1 MLFLARVAVNMRPS
15 RPPLPTSLAA
25 VSRRL
30 TGSARR
36 RSRAAAVWTALL
48 ACAAALCAVTVATTA
63 HAAERRAVPAAAA
76 QTADDTFLAAREA
89 FRAGDRERLAALAG
103 RLGDHPL
110 AVWVEYWR
118 TSLRLRG
125 DEPARAD
132 AAVQQFFAR
141 YPDSYLADRLRM
153 DWLLALGARRDFA
166 RFSAEQPALVWQH
179 DDQQV
184 RCYAAL
190 IRYRGEP
197 ATDAAAAQG
206 SAGKAAAA
214 TSAAAAERAR
224 EARQVLSGSRDSGGE
239 GCLALTDALLEDRR
253 ITPWDRM
260 RALMENGQF
269 ASARRYAA
277 LLPRKDAA
285 EAAQAID
292 KPAQFLSVHARRLSA
307 LERELAIVAISR
319 LARDD
324 PADAARHAA
333 ELNLHFTP
341 EQRGL
346 VWGRVGHMGATR
358 LLPEALDWYRLGGEH
373 VGTGPDA
380 ARAGEVLEWQM
391 RAALRGT
398 AAGPDWAMVR
408 STYRRMNA
416 ELQRDAAWVYWNARA
431 LAAAGQREQA
441 QPLYRSIAGQFNFY
455 GKLAAEELGESSVIP
470 PRAAPPSSVE
480 VERHAANAGF
490 ARALKLIE
498 LGLRVEANR
507 EWGWQL
513 RNRTDA
519 ELLTIAEFARS
530 RNTLDR
536 MIATSDRTRELFDFT
551 QRFPSPHR
559 ADLTRHAQ
567 AVGVD
572 ETWVYGLIRQE
583 SRFIQDARSSVG
595 AQGLMQIMPATARY
609 VARRV
614 GMADFA
620 PGRINEL
627 DVNLRLGTS
636 YLKMV
641 LDDLDGHPAM
651 ASAAYNAG
659 PGRPRSWRATLP
671 RAVEGAIFA
680 ETIPFNETR
689 DYVKKVMSNTVY
701 YAALFDNQSQS
712 LKARLGTVAPKSAG
726 KTELP

>member
-1 MLFLARVAVNMRPS
+1 MTPARAS
-15 RPPLPTSLAA
+15 LPTSDIARLCLPAGWVRPPRWTSAIVLAL
-25 VSRRL
+25 VL
-30 TGSARR
+30 
-36 RSRAAAVWTALL
+36 
-48 ACAAALCAVTVATTA
+48 CAATVIAATRA
-63 HAAERRAVPAAAA
+63 SAASAAERRPAAATA
-76 QTADDTFLAAREA
+76 QTPDDVFLAARDA
-89 FRAGDRERLAALAG
+89 FRAGDRERLAALAA
-103 RLGDHPL
+103 RLTDHPL
-110 AVWVEYWR
+110 AVWVEYWQ
-118 TSLRLRG
+118 TSLRLRS

-132 AAVQQFFAR
+132 AAAQQFFAR
-141 YPDSYLADRLRM
+141 HPDSYLADRLRM

-166 RFSAEQPALVWQH
+166 RFAAEQPALIWQH

-190 IRYRGEP
+190 IRYRGDT
-197 ATDAAAAQG
+197 A
-206 SAGKAAAA
+206 SAGVGKGAAT

-224 EARQVLSGSRDSGGE
+224 DARQVLSGTRDSGGE

-260 RALMENGQF
+260 RALVENGQF
-269 ASARRYAA
+269 GSARRYAA

-292 KPAQFLSVHARRLSA
+292 KPAQFLSVHARRLTT

-324 PADAARHAA
+324 PSQAARYAT

-408 STYRRMNA
+408 STYRRMSA

-441 QPLYRSIAGQFNFY
+441 QPLYRSIAGQFSFY
-455 GKLAAEELGESSVIP
+455 GKLAAEELGEPIVIP
-470 PRAAPPSSVE
+470 PRAAPPSSAE
-480 VERHAANAGF
+480 VERHAANSGF
-490 ARALKLIE
+490 ARALKLID
-498 LGLRVEANR
+498 LGLRMEANR

-519 ELLTIAEFARS
+519 ELLAIAEFARS

-614 GMADFA
+614 GMTDFA

-641 LDDLDGHPAM
+641 LDAFEGSQAM
-651 ASAAYNAG
+651 AAAAYNAG
-659 PGRPRSWRATLP
+659 PNRPRRWR
-671 RAVEGAIFA
+671 EGPSL
-680 ETIPFNETR
+680 ETAAWTENIPFPETR
-689 DYVKKVMSNTVY
+689 DYVKKVLSNASI
-701 YAALFDNQSQS
+701 YAALGNGEAPV
-712 LKARLGTVAPKSAG
+712 LRPRLGRLIGPRDSNAPVPDKD
-726 KTELP
+726 LP